1 MSVRYDPSPTPA
13 ATESVSTQVRSMFFK
28 GLIFPAA
35 VLVFFL
41 LAPGW
46 LQHRLHE
53 RVDDALIK
61 SGRGAERA
69 AWSKFDF
76 AEVCGSVKPEHAALR
91 EQLAQNGV
99 CAHFH
104 RLAWGRGL
112 AILLMA
118 VWLGSSGAT
127 LWLNQRAKRS
137 RAALIASYRTAWRIC
152 ITAAVVQLVLLIPLL
167 GYGIYELTTL
177 AADRYFPQVIA
188 AIVIGGLV
196 AIWLAG
202 KILLKSPPLEFEEP
216 LARVVAPAEAPEL
229 WRAVREAAQKL
240 GASPPD
246 NILIG
251 LQMNFYVTELS
262 VRVDDRMAHGRTL
275 FLSYPLLR
283 LLSPAEALAIVGH
296 ELGHYLG
303 DDTRLTREFYPLR
316 LKVNGTLHAL
326 AHAGW
331 AGWTSIHGI
340 GFFNWAFGGTEQ
352 AMSRERELMADRV
365 AANLTSPATMAQ
377 ALVKFQVLCEA
388 FNRHLAAGQAG
399 GNPLTTSLA
408 PVIREQLV
416 PNRQFW
422 RDLFEM
428 KTPHPLDSH
437 PDLRT
442 RLHSLQAEMDE
453 AKAIAIATA
462 EVGSAYDA
470 WLGGR
475 EAVLADF
482 IAKADAAISEAQ
494 RQQHVRAANYETAEG
509 RRVLEELFPERRI
522 PIRRSVGKTMV
533 GLMVLIVAVVAWATC
548 FLDGDAGR
556 IVPLLVM
563 GGGAFLAWRLWRWAT
578 ETEIILRADGIMS
591 TGWNRPLPWSD
602 VATMNS
608 ISING
613 GLQVIFQL
621 TQKAPPYSRRA
632 VIRTQRKTV
641 QLSLQYY
648 AVKPPE
654 LLDLILKYYTRQ
666 IETPPGAGNPGAA
679 G

>member
-1 MSVRYDPSPTPA
+1 MSVRYDSSPTPA
-13 ATESVSTQVRSMFFK
+13 ETESVSAQVRTMFLK
-28 GLIFPAA
+28 GLIFPAV

-46 LQHRLHE
+46 LEHRLHE
-53 RVDDALIK
+53 QVDRALVK
-61 SGRGAERA
+61 NGRSADRA
-69 AWSKFDF
+69 GWSKLDF
-76 AEVCGSVKPEHAALR
+76 AEVCGSAKPEHATLR
-91 EQLAQNGV
+91 QQLTKNGV

-112 AILLMA
+112 AIVLMV

-127 LWLNQRAKRS
+127 LWLNQRAQHS
-137 RAALIASYRTAWRIC
+137 RAALIASYRTAWGIC

-177 AADRYFPQVIA
+177 AADRYFPQVIGA
-188 AIVIGGLV
+188 VVIGGLV
-196 AIWLAG
+196 AVWLAG

-240 GASPPD
+240 GATPPD
-246 NILIG
+246 NIIIG

-275 FLSYPLLR
+275 FLSYPLLK

-352 AMSRERELMADRV
+352 AMSRERELVADRI
-365 AANLTSPATMAQ
+365 AAQLTSPATMAQ

-388 FNRHLAAGQAG
+388 FNRQLAAGQAG

-442 RLHSLQAEMDE
+442 RLQSLQTEMDE

-462 EVGSAYDA
+462 EVGSAYEA
-470 WLGGR
+470 WLGGH

-482 IAKADAAISEAQ
+482 VAKADAAISEAQ
-494 RQQHVRAANYETAEG
+494 RQQHVRAATYETAEG
-509 RRVLEELFPERRI
+509 RQVLEELFPERRI
-522 PIRRSVGKTMV
+522 PIRRSNGKIMV
-533 GLMVLIVAVVAWATC
+533 GATVAIAAGLAWATS

-556 IVPLLVM
+556 IVPVLIL
-563 GGGAFLAWRLWRWAT
+563 GGGAFLAWWLWRWAT
-578 ETEIILRADGIMS
+578 ETEIILRADSIMS

-602 VATMNS
+602 VATVSWMS
-608 ISING
+608 LNG
-613 GLQVIFQL
+613 SLHVTFQL
-621 TQKAPPYSRRA
+621 TQKAPPFSRRA
-632 VIRTQRKTV
+632 VIRTQRKAV

-648 AVKPPE
+648 AIKQEE
-654 LLDLILKYYTRQ
+654 LQQLILKYYTRQ
-666 IETPPGAGNPGAA
+666 IETAGREGQ
-679 G
+679 